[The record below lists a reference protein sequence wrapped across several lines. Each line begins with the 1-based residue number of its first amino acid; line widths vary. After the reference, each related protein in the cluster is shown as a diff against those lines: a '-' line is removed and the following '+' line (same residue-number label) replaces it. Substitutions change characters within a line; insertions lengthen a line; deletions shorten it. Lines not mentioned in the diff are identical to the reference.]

1 MTNTFSVVVIL
12 SVKLVTN
19 IFNVGATYQTDS
31 TGTVA
36 YAGHCVDS
44 GERTNFFQRTELGTF
59 KLREPTN
66 NRLMIPTEWA
76 TQSIGFVERQLP

>member
-31 TGTVA
+31 TGTA
-36 YAGHCVDS
+36 AHCVDS

-59 KLREPTN
+59 KLCEPTN
-66 NRLMIPTEWA
+66 RLVIPTEWT
-76 TQSIGFVERQLP
+76 TQSIGFVERKLP